1 MRLTSLLF
9 CVVEVSLL
17 LVLYK
22 YYYAA
27 VHHVFHGLNF
37 VTIILLYVLD
47 CGCFQD
53 VFIGSLTY
61 RADYFISF
69 CVISISILCVK
80 FRYSIIPSLSCCLS

>member
-53 VFIGSLTY
+53 VLLVLLLIGL
-61 RADYFISF
+61 I
-69 CVISISILCVK
+69 ILLAFV
-80 FRYSIIPSLSCCLS
+80 